1 MFRHNLKLKVSLY
14 LALAMLPVMALL
26 PWLLVKHQ
34 QEHLQ
39 AEISRHVTQVAE
51 LIVKSTRYAMM
62 INQREIAEKIIEDI
76 GRQTGIDRV
85 RVLTAD
91 GTIIHSNKRAETGYS
106 IDQQDEP
113 CVACHKTSQPLD
125 HVADDKRWR
134 ITQAEGDHRV
144 LAAMEPIRNE
154 PTCANASCHEHPAR
168 QKVLGVVDIAYSLDE
183 MDQTLHR
190 QAIFIYGV
198 SGLIVL
204 VVAVGVGLLLQRFI
218 YVPLRDLDSG
228 AQRIAEG
235 ELDHH
240 IPVRSD
246 DEFGHVATSFN
257 HMGTALRG
265 SMHELHDLVETLEQK
280 VEERS
285 AALRAAQAEVAQGEK
300 LASIGLLASGI
311 AHELNNPLT
320 GVLTFT
326 SLLRRKMPDGS
337 DDAEDLD
344 LVISETRRCASII
357 RRLLDFARE
366 KVPTQAHIDLNVLIG
381 DVVRFIDRPATLQ
394 DVEITTHF
402 DPALPQVW
410 CDPDLIKQ
418 VVLNILVNAT
428 QAIEGA
434 GQVRVTT
441 RVTTRVADPAEPLTQ
456 RHVVPCVEFAVSDTG
471 CGIPEANLQRIF
483 DPFFTSKEVG
493 KGTGLGLSVSYG
505 IVRSHGGSI
514 KVESTVG
521 EGTTFRVQLP
531 TQPPPAEPSA
541 ADPSPPLAVAT
552 ATSAQP

>member
-1 MFRHNLKLKVSLY
+1 
-14 LALAMLPVMALL
+14 
-26 PWLLVKHQ
+26 
-34 QEHLQ
+34 
-39 AEISRHVTQVAE
+39 
-51 LIVKSTRYAMM
+51 
-62 INQREIAEKIIEDI
+62 
-76 GRQTGIDRV
+76 
-85 RVLTAD
+85 
-91 GTIIHSNKRAETGYS
+91 
-106 IDQQDEP
+106 
-113 CVACHKTSQPLD
+113 
-125 HVADDKRWR
+125 
-134 ITQAEGDHRV
+134 V

-154 PTCANASCHEHPAR
+154 PTCADAKCHEHPAR

-183 MDQTLHR
+183 VDQTLQR
-190 QAIFIYGV
+190 QALFIYGV

-228 AQRIAEG
+228 AKRIADG
-235 ELDHH
+235 ELEHR

-280 VEERS
+280 VEERT

-326 SLLRRKMPDGS
+326 SLLRKKMPDGS

-366 KVPTQAHIDLNVLIG
+366 KVPSQSHVDLNALIG

-394 DVEITTHF
+394 DVEIKCDF
-402 DPALPQVW
+402 DPTLPQVW

-428 QAIEGA
+428 QAIDGS
-434 GQVRVTT
+434 GCVTVRTQVVDQTN
-441 RVTTRVADPAEPLTQ
+441 DPAPVDAPHT
-456 RHVVPCVEFAVSDTG
+456 VEFTVTDTG
-471 CGIPEANLQRIF
+471 CGIPEANMQRIF

-505 IVRSHGGSI
+505 IVKSHGGTI
-514 KVESTVG
+514 KVDSTVG
-521 EGTTFRVQLP
+521 EGTTFHVLLP
-531 TQPPPAEPSA
+531 TQPPL
-541 ADPSPPLAVAT
+541 ADSHRAVSSSSSTMTAAT
-552 ATSAQP
+552 ATTVQP

>member
-1 MFRHNLKLKVSLY
+1 MFRNQLKLKVSLY
-14 LALAMLPVMALL
+14 LVLALLPVMALL
-26 PWLLVKHQ
+26 PWLIVKHQ

-76 GRQTGIDRV
+76 GRQTGIERV

-91 GTIIHSNKRAETGYS
+91 GTIIHSNKRSETGYS
-106 IDQQDEP
+106 LEQQDEP
-113 CVACHKTSQPLD
+113 CVACHKTKQPLE

-134 ITQAEGDHRV
+134 ITQAQGDHRV

-154 PTCANASCHEHPAR
+154 PTCSDAKCHEHPAR

-183 MDQTLHR
+183 MDQTLQR
-190 QAIFIYGV
+190 QAMFIYGV

-228 AQRIAEG
+228 AKRIADG
-235 ELDHH
+235 ELEHR

-265 SMHELHDLVETLEQK
+265 SMHELQDLVETLEQK
-280 VEERS
+280 VEERT

-326 SLLRRKMPDGS
+326 SLLRKKMPDGS

-366 KVPTQAHIDLNVLIG
+366 KVPSQAHIDLNVLIG
-381 DVVRFIDRPATLQ
+381 DVVRFVDRPATLQ
-394 DVEITTHF
+394 DVEIRCEF
-402 DPALPQVW
+402 DPALPLVW

-434 GQVRVTT
+434 GRVTVHT
-441 RVTTRVADPAEPLTQ
+441 RVVDHGADPA
-456 RHVVPCVEFAVSDTG
+456 HVDTPPMVEFTITDTG
-471 CGIPEANLQRIF
+471 CGIPEANMQRIF

-505 IVRSHGGSI
+505 IVKSHGGTI
-514 KVESTVG
+514 KVESSVG
-521 EGTTFRVQLP
+521 EGTTFHVLLP
-531 TQPPPAEPSA
+531 TQPPPAESQPAPSSSTTA
-541 ADPSPPLAVAT
+541 AT
-552 ATSAQP
+552 ATTAQP